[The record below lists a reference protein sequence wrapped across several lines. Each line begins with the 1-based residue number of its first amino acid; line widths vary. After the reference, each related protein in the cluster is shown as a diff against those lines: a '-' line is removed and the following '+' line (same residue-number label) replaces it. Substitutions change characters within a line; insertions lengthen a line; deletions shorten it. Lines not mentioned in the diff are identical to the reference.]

1 MNFIKEQLQKN
12 KAVFKD
18 ILWNNDEMILWKQN
32 PEKWCLLEI
41 VCHLHDEEIHDF
53 RYRTQWCLE
62 HPNQIPP
69 SIDPVGWVTIHD
81 YINQDYPTMLNK
93 FLTEREHSITWLN
106 SLKNVNWESAF
117 EHPKLGILSAKHFLN
132 NWLAHD
138 YLHIK
143 QILKLKYD
151 YLKHKTG
158 DNLDYAGIW
167 T

>member
-1 MNFIKEQLQKN
+1 MDFIKAQLHQN

-18 ILWNNDEMILWKQN
+18 ILSVTEEMILWKQN

-41 VCHLHDEEIHDF
+41 FCHLYDEEIHDF
-53 RYRTQWCLE
+53 RFRTQWCLE

-69 SIDPVGWVTIHD
+69 TIDPVGWVTKHD
-81 YINQDYPTMLNK
+81 YINQDYTTMLNK
-93 FLTEREHSITWLN
+93 FLSEREQSINWLN
-106 SLKNVNWESAF
+106 SLKNVNWDSSF
-117 EHPKLGILSAKHFLN
+117 EHPKLGILTAKHFLI

-138 YLHIK
+138 FLHIK

-151 YLKHKTG
+151 YLKFKTG
-158 DNLDYAGIW
+158 ENLDYAGNW